1 MLALMEMTNPMWEW
15 LIAPLALMTIGL
27 LIGYFAG
34 RWEKDTEALERLDHQ
49 DPYFSAPL
57 RMLPAEDN
65 RPYDEQAERERRIID
80 AIREA
85 GDYE

>member
-34 RWEKDTEALERLDHQ
+34 RWEKDTEALEYLDRQ
-49 DPYFSAPL
+49 DAEFSA
-57 RMLPAEDN
+57 LPNARVLPSQDQ
-65 RPYDEQAERERRIID
+65 RPYDWKKDRN
-80 AIREA
+80 
-85 GDYE
+85 GDNE

>member
-34 RWEKDTEALERLDHQ
+34 RWEKDTEALEYLDRQ
-49 DPYFSAPL
+49 D
-57 RMLPAEDN
+57 AERSGPVADAWPHN
-65 RPYDEQAERERRIID
+65 TEQAERERRISD

-85 GDYE
+85 GDNE

>member
-34 RWEKDTEALERLDHQ
+34 RWENDTEALERLDHQ
-49 DPYFSAPL
+49 DPNFSAPVTYAW
-57 RMLPAEDN
+57 PHN
-65 RPYDEQAERERRIID
+65 TEQAERERRIID

-85 GDYE
+85 GDNE

>member
-34 RWEKDTEALERLDHQ
+34 RWEKDTEALEYLDRQ
-49 DPYFSAPL
+49 DAERSGPPIA
-57 RMLPAEDN
+57 RMRPSQGQQ
-65 RPYDEQAERERRIID
+65 PYDWKRD
-80 AIREA
+80 
-85 GDYE
+85 GNGNYE

>member
-34 RWEKDTEALERLDHQ
+34 RWERREDRADDQQRRQ
-49 DPYFSAPL
+49 FSAPL